1 MILVKPAVVAI
12 FDLNVSV
19 GDTENL
25 GAMNALLS
33 FGVNPAE
40 AASVFF
46 NGFLH
51 GVLYYGFGFC
61 QQIG

>member
-1 MILVKPAVVAI
+1 MILVGLTVVAVLY
-12 FDLNVSV
+12 LNVSV

-33 FGVNPAE
+33 FGVDPAE

-46 NGFLH
+46 NALLH
-51 GVLYYGFGFC
+51 RVM
-61 QQIG
+61 